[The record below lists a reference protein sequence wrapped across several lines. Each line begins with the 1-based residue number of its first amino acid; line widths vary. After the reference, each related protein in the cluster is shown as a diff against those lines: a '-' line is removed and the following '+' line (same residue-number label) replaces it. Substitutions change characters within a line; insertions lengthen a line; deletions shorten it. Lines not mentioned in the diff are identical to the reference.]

1 MDNGSVPTV
10 MRDKRML
17 LGIQNSGSFYILTFN
32 INKER
37 GKERPREKE
46 RSATRM
52 ATQKNLEMPRIY
64 TYMYIYR
71 YLKHLKI

>member
-17 LGIQNSGSFYILTFN
+17 LGIQNSTSFYILTFN

-37 GKERPREKE
+37 GKVRPREKE
-46 RSATRM
+46 RSATKGWQ
-52 ATQKNLEMPRIY
+52 QK
-64 TYMYIYR
+64 
-71 YLKHLKI
+71 KI